1 VGDLKGLTAVVTG
14 AGRGI
19 GRAIALRLGGDG
31 ATTLVCARTESEV
44 ESLADEIRAGG
55 GAAVPV
61 AADLASDHG
70 IEATCGQ
77 VHARL
82 DGVDIL
88 VNNVGGSKGIV
99 PGEVTDEDWQEALS
113 LNLLSSIKMTSR
125 LLPALQDR
133 RGVVV
138 NVASISGREPQ
149 KFVGPYSVAK
159 AGLINYSKW
168 CADVYAPMG
177 IRVNCVLPGIIE
189 TSATQ
194 RNTEASAAATGR
206 SEEEIMAAMLR
217 RNPIPLGR
225 LGRPEEVAAVVRLLV
240 APEASFV
247 TGATVVVDGGA
258 HRWA

>member
-1 VGDLKGLTAVVTG
+1 MGDLTGRSAVVTG

-19 GRAIALRLGGDG
+19 GRAIALNLAADG
-31 ATTLVCARTESEV
+31 ATTVVCARTGSEV
-44 ESLADEIRAGG
+44 ESLAEEIRAAG
-55 GAAVPV
+55 GAAIPV
-61 AADLASDHG
+61 AADLATDDG

-77 VHARL
+77 VRASL
-82 DGVDIL
+82 DGLDIL
-88 VNNVGGSKGIV
+88 VNNVGGSKGIA
-99 PGEVTDEDWQEALS
+99 PGELTDDDWHDALS
-113 LNLLSSIKMTSR
+113 LNLLSSIKMSSR
-125 LLPALQDR
+125 LVAALADR

-240 APEASFV
+240 APEASFM